1 MWFDLICIWCLLGV
15 HVCVWPIIV
24 LISWP
29 SWLLHSRI
37 RERLSNHRINSI
49 HSMRFFINAFSV
61 FQFHSSAPT
70 DCLLTV
76 IDLKLKNNSLELK
89 CNYKS
94 WHFAA
99 ANRSTMSPDALA
111 KGICVRIIW
120 DYSWGI
126 WCNAMI
132 MTFLYFGC
140 AVIKWAKKRTHKQAN
155 PIDNLRRCLIF
166 PYLFD
171 HTHQKIPQPHGIQSK
186 TFQPTNCI
194 VFCLLCYAEMCCLLC
209 VWAAFDALLHALQ
222 FKFIFRNFSSFV
234 AYHICNGEWP
244 KKREEAK
251 KNERDNNS

>member
-1 MWFDLICIWCLLGV
+1 
-15 HVCVWPIIV
+15 
-24 LISWP
+24 
-29 SWLLHSRI
+29 
-37 RERLSNHRINSI
+37 
-49 HSMRFFINAFSV
+49 
-61 FQFHSSAPT
+61 
-70 DCLLTV
+70 
-76 IDLKLKNNSLELK
+76 
-89 CNYKS
+89 
-94 WHFAA
+94 
-99 ANRSTMSPDALA
+99 MSPDALP

-194 VFCLLCYAEMCCLLC
+194 VFCLLCYAEMCCLVC

-234 AYHICNGEWP
+234 AYHICNGVWP
-244 KKREEAK
+244 KKEK
-251 KNERDNNS
+251 KQKKRTRQQFIIHWMSEMIYLFACWFHMHTHIFAQWIECAIFFHVAAQKTHLWN